1 MGDEMNIFYQD
12 FNGFGGKY
20 AMQIN
25 DELTAIMKDIE
36 ILFTDDS
43 RKFRSEFRNGLISKG
58 YPSEVQLSLDHRITI
73 TTMKEN
79 VGICLQLGNIAR
91 APYDLL
97 KLGYFYNLDN
107 TFQGII
113 ICPID
118 SDGNRAYF
126 ERVVSELKDFFKD
139 VIRLPIRVI
148 GIGY

>member
-1 MGDEMNIFYQD
+1 MGEEMKIFYQD

-20 AMQIN
+20 AMQVN
-25 DELTAIMKDIE
+25 DELIAIMKDIE
-36 ILFTDDS
+36 ILYTDDS
-43 RKFRSEFRNGLISKG
+43 RGFRNEFRSGLRYKG
-58 YPSEVQLSLDHRITI
+58 YPSEVRLSPDQRITI

-79 VGICLQLGNIAR
+79 IGICLQLGNIAR

-118 SDGNRAYF
+118 PDGNRAYF
-126 ERVVSELKDFFKD
+126 KRVISELKDFFKD